1 VTKRRPTGTVPPF
14 PYISFLRV
22 YEPLDAFDDAQQLAI
37 LEQRSRGRRITEQL
51 DHEQSLRRVTR
62 TVSDPFPHHEPD
74 LVRVLHFPGS
84 SGSTSP
90 YYCPN
95 QLAVRTT
102 LAAESLDS
110 TLRGPLV
117 DVLVPEAAREAQQAR
132 LDPDTFADS
141 VAKLHTRSATWGVP
155 FAWFVLI
162 HEDDLT
168 EVIEDN
174 GRVSTV
180 RVSARVHECIDRAR
194 RAIAQLAVGAP
205 ELDLLEELADITQWL
220 ELFRRDAVVEIDYGS
235 VADRV
240 FPDESPLDVRLGIE
254 SLAEADMTG
263 AAASYR
269 RLASR
274 WIPIRQLARAS

>member
-1 VTKRRPTGTVPPF
+1 MGGAARPF
-14 PYISFLRV
+14 PYVSYLRV
-22 YEPLDAFDDAQQLAI
+22 YEPLDAFSDAQQLMI
-37 LEQRSRGRRITEQL
+37 LEQRARERALTETL
-51 DHEQSLRRVTR
+51 EHEQSLRRILR
-62 TVSDPFPHHEPD
+62 SVSDPFPHHEPD
-74 LVRVLHFPGS
+74 LVRVTHFPAL
-84 SGSTSP
+84 SGSTAP

-102 LAAESLDS
+102 LAAESLDQS
-110 TLRGPLV
+110 LRGPLI
-117 DVLVPEAAREAQQAR
+117 DVLVPEAAREAHQAR
-132 LDPDTFADS
+132 LDPDTFADT

-168 EVIEDN
+168 EVVEDD
-174 GRVSTV
+174 GRVTTV
-180 RVSARVHECIDRAR
+180 RISARIGDCIDRGR
-194 RAIAQLAVGAP
+194 RSVAQLAIGAP
-205 ELDLLEELADITQWL
+205 EMDLLDELTEIVEWL
-220 ELFRRDAVVEIDYGS
+220 EVFRRDAVVEVDYGP

-240 FPDESPLDVRLGIE
+240 FPDDSPMDVRLGIE
-254 SLAEADMTG
+254 SLAEADMMG

>member
-1 VTKRRPTGTVPPF
+1 MGGARPF
-14 PYISFLRV
+14 PYVSYLRV
-22 YEPLDAFDDAQQLAI
+22 YEPLDAFSDAQQLAI
-37 LEQRSRGRRITEQL
+37 LEQRARERDLTESIE
-51 DHEQSLRRVTR
+51 HEQSLRRIMR
-62 TVSDPFPHHEPD
+62 SVSDPFPHHEAD
-74 LVRVLHFPGS
+74 LVRVTHFPSLNG
-84 SGSTSP
+84 TTAP

-102 LAAESLDS
+102 LAAESLDQS
-110 TLRGPLV
+110 LRGPLI
-117 DVLVPEAAREAQQAR
+117 DVLVPDVAREAQQAR

-155 FAWFVLI
+155 FAWFALI

-168 EVIEDN
+168 EVVEDD
-174 GRVSTV
+174 GRVTTV
-180 RVSARVHECIDRAR
+180 RITARIGDCIDRGR
-194 RAIAQLAVGAP
+194 RSVAQLAIGAP
-205 ELDLLEELADITQWL
+205 EMDLLDELTEIVEWL
-220 ELFRRDAVVEIDYGS
+220 EVFRRDAVVEVDYGP

-240 FPDESPLDVRLGIE
+240 FPDDSPMDVRLGIE
-254 SLAEADMTG
+254 SLAEADMMG

>member
-1 VTKRRPTGTVPPF
+1 MGGAARPF
-14 PYISFLRV
+14 PYVSYLRV
-22 YEPLDAFDDAQQLAI
+22 YEPLDAFSDAQQLMI
-37 LEQRSRGRRITEQL
+37 LEQRARERALTETL
-51 DHEQSLRRVTR
+51 EHEQSLRRILR
-62 TVSDPFPHHEPD
+62 SVSDPFPHHEPD
-74 LVRVLHFPGS
+74 LVRVTHFPAL
-84 SGSTSP
+84 SGTTAP

-102 LAAESLDS
+102 LAAESLDQS
-110 TLRGPLV
+110 LRGPLI
-117 DVLVPEAAREAQQAR
+117 DVLVPEAAREAHQAR
-132 LDPDTFADS
+132 LDPDTFADT

-168 EVIEDN
+168 EVVEDD
-174 GRVSTV
+174 GRVTTV
-180 RVSARVHECIDRAR
+180 RISARIGDCIDRGR
-194 RAIAQLAVGAP
+194 RSVAQLAIGAP
-205 ELDLLEELADITQWL
+205 EMDLLDELTEIVEWL
-220 ELFRRDAVVEIDYGS
+220 EVFRRDAVVEVDYGP

-240 FPDESPLDVRLGIE
+240 FPDDSPMDVRLGIE
-254 SLAEADMTG
+254 SLAEADMMG

>member
-1 VTKRRPTGTVPPF
+1 MSPTGGGRPF
-14 PYISFLRV
+14 PYVSYLRV
-22 YEPLDAFDDAQQLAI
+22 YEPLDAFSDAQQLVI
-37 LEQRSRGRRITEQL
+37 LEQRARERTLTETL
-51 DHEQSLRRVTR
+51 EHEQSLRRILR
-62 TVSDPFPHHEPD
+62 SVSDPFPHHEAD
-74 LVRVLHFPGS
+74 LVRVTHFPGL
-84 SGSTSP
+84 SGTTAP

-102 LAAESLDS
+102 LAAESLDQS
-110 TLRGPLV
+110 LRGPLI
-117 DVLVPEAAREAQQAR
+117 DVLVPEVAREAHQAR
-132 LDPDTFADS
+132 LDPDTFADT

-168 EVIEDN
+168 EVVEDD

-180 RVSARVHECIDRAR
+180 RISARIGDCIDRGR
-194 RAIAQLAVGAP
+194 RSVAQLAIGAP
-205 ELDLLEELADITQWL
+205 EMDLLDELTEIVEWL
-220 ELFRRDAVVEIDYGS
+220 EVFRRDAVVEVDYGP

-240 FPDESPLDVRLGIE
+240 FPDDSPMDVRLGIE
-254 SLAEADMTG
+254 SLAEADMMG

>member
-1 VTKRRPTGTVPPF
+1 MGDPTRPF
-14 PYISFLRV
+14 PYVSYLRV
-22 YEPLDAFDDAQQLAI
+22 YEPLDAFSDAQQLAI
-37 LEQRSRGRRITEQL
+37 LEQRARERELTESIEH
-51 DHEQSLRRVTR
+51 DQSLRRVLR
-62 TVSDPFPHHEPD
+62 SVSDPFPHHEPD
-74 LVRVLHFPGS
+74 LVRVTQFPTA
-84 SGSTSP
+84 SGRTAP

-102 LAAESLDS
+102 LAAESLDHS
-110 TLRGPLV
+110 LRGPLI
-117 DVLVPEAAREAQQAR
+117 DVLVPDVAREAHQAR

-155 FAWFVLI
+155 FAWFALI

-168 EVIEDN
+168 EVVEDD
-174 GRVSTV
+174 GRVTTV
-180 RVSARVHECIDRAR
+180 RVTARIGDCIDRGR
-194 RAIAQLAVGAP
+194 RCVAQLAIGAP
-205 ELDLLEELADITQWL
+205 EMDLLDELTEIVEWL
-220 ELFRRDAVVEIDYGS
+220 EIFRRDAVVEVDYGP

-240 FPDESPLDVRLGIE
+240 FPDDSPMDVRLGIE
-254 SLAEADMTG
+254 SLAEADMMG

>member
-1 VTKRRPTGTVPPF
+1 MSRSGGGVRPF
-14 PYISFLRV
+14 PYVSYLRV
-22 YEPLDAFDDAQQLAI
+22 YEPLDAFSDAQQLAI
-37 LEQRSRGRRITEQL
+37 LDQRARERELTESIE
-51 DHEQSLRRVTR
+51 HEQSLRRVLR
-62 TVSDPFPHHEPD
+62 PVSDPFPHSEPE
-74 LVRVLHFPGS
+74 LVRVTHFPSLNGA
-84 SGSTSP
+84 TAP

-102 LAAESLDS
+102 LAAESLDQS
-110 TLRGPLV
+110 LRGPLIA
-117 DVLVPEAAREAQQAR
+117 VLVPDVAREAHQAR

-155 FAWFVLI
+155 FAWFALI

-168 EVIEDN
+168 EVVEDD
-174 GRVSTV
+174 GRVITV
-180 RVSARVHECIDRAR
+180 RITARIGDCIDRGR
-194 RAIAQLAVGAP
+194 RSVAQLAIGAP
-205 ELDLLEELADITQWL
+205 EMDLLDELTEIIEWL
-220 ELFRRDAVVEIDYGS
+220 EVFRRDAVVEVDYGP

-240 FPDESPLDVRLGIE
+240 FPDDSPMDVRLGIE
-254 SLAEADMTG
+254 SLAEADMMG

>member
-1 VTKRRPTGTVPPF
+1 MGGAARPF
-14 PYISFLRV
+14 PYVSYLRV
-22 YEPLDAFDDAQQLAI
+22 YEPLDAFSDAQQLMI
-37 LEQRSRGRRITEQL
+37 LEQRARERVLTETL
-51 DHEQSLRRVTR
+51 EHEQSLRRILR
-62 TVSDPFPHHEPD
+62 SVSDPFPHHEPD
-74 LVRVLHFPGS
+74 LVRVTHFPGLT
-84 SGSTSP
+84 GATAP

-102 LAAESLDS
+102 LAAESLDQS
-110 TLRGPLV
+110 LRGPLI
-117 DVLVPEAAREAQQAR
+117 DVLVPEAAREAHQAR
-132 LDPDTFADS
+132 LDPDTFADT

-168 EVIEDN
+168 EVVEDD

-180 RVSARVHECIDRAR
+180 RISARIGDCIDRGR
-194 RAIAQLAVGAP
+194 RSVAQLAIGAP
-205 ELDLLEELADITQWL
+205 EMDLLDELTEIVEWL
-220 ELFRRDAVVEIDYGS
+220 EVFRRDAVVEVDYGP

-240 FPDESPLDVRLGIE
+240 FPDDSPMDVRLGIE
-254 SLAEADMTG
+254 SLAEADMMG

>member
-1 VTKRRPTGTVPPF
+1 MTQRKSAGTLRPF
-14 PYISFLRV
+14 PYVSFLRV
-22 YEPLDAFDDAQQLAI
+22 YEPLDAFSDAQQLSI
-37 LEQRSRGRRITEQL
+37 LGQRSRERRITEEL
-51 DHEQSLRRVTR
+51 DKEQSLRRLLR
-62 TVSDPFPHHEPD
+62 TVSDPFPHHEAD
-74 LVRVLHFPGS
+74 LVRVLHFPMV
-84 SGSTSP
+84 SGTTAP

-102 LAAESLDS
+102 LAAESLDAS
-110 TLRGPLV
+110 FRGPLV

-168 EVIEDN
+168 EVIED
-174 GRVSTV
+174 GGKVSTV
-180 RVSARVHECIDRAR
+180 RVSVRIDECIDRGRKAV
-194 RAIAQLAVGAP
+194 AQLAVGAP
-205 ELDLLEELADITQWL
+205 ELDLLEELTDIIEWL
-220 ELFRRDAVVEIDYGS
+220 EIFRRDAVVEVDYGS

-240 FPDESPLDVRLGIE
+240 FPDESPMDVRLGIE

>member
-1 VTKRRPTGTVPPF
+1 MSPVGGGGPF
-14 PYISFLRV
+14 PYVSYLRV
-22 YEPLDAFDDAQQLAI
+22 YEPLEAFSDAQQLAI
-37 LEQRSRGRRITEQL
+37 LEQRDRQRELTESL
-51 DHEQSLRRVTR
+51 DHEQSLRRVLR
-62 TVSDPFPHHEPD
+62 TLSDPFPHHEPD
-74 LVRVLHFPGS
+74 LVRVTQFPGT
-84 SGSTSP
+84 SGTTAP

-102 LAAESLDS
+102 LAAESLDQN
-110 TLRGPLV
+110 LRGPLI
-117 DVLVPEAAREAQQAR
+117 DVLVPDTAREAHQAR

-155 FAWFVLI
+155 FAWFALI

-168 EVIEDN
+168 EVVEDD
-174 GRVSTV
+174 GRVLTV
-180 RVSARVHECIDRAR
+180 RITAQIGDCIDRGR
-194 RAIAQLAVGAP
+194 RSVAQLAIGAP
-205 ELDLLEELADITQWL
+205 EMDLLDELTDIVEWL
-220 ELFRRDAVVEIDYGS
+220 ELFRRDAVVEVDYGP

-240 FPDESPLDVRLGIE
+240 FPDDSPMDVRLGIE
-254 SLAEADMTG
+254 SLAEADMLS

>member
-1 VTKRRPTGTVPPF
+1 MGGAARPF
-14 PYISFLRV
+14 PYVSYLRV
-22 YEPLDAFDDAQQLAI
+22 YEPLDAFSDAQQLMI
-37 LEQRSRGRRITEQL
+37 LEQRARERALTETL
-51 DHEQSLRRVTR
+51 EHEQSLRRILR
-62 TVSDPFPHHEPD
+62 SVSDPFPHHEPD
-74 LVRVLHFPGS
+74 LVRVTHFPAL
-84 SGSTSP
+84 SGTTAP

-102 LAAESLDS
+102 LAAESLDQS
-110 TLRGPLV
+110 LRGPLI
-117 DVLVPEAAREAQQAR
+117 DVLVPEAAREAHQAR
-132 LDPDTFADS
+132 LDPDTFADT

-168 EVIEDN
+168 EVVEDD

-180 RVSARVHECIDRAR
+180 RISARIGDCIDRGR
-194 RAIAQLAVGAP
+194 RSVAQLAIGAP
-205 ELDLLEELADITQWL
+205 EMDLLDELTEIVEWL
-220 ELFRRDAVVEIDYGS
+220 EVFRRDAVVEVDYGP

-240 FPDESPLDVRLGIE
+240 FPDDSPMDVRLGIE
-254 SLAEADMTG
+254 SLAEADMMG

>member
-1 VTKRRPTGTVPPF
+1 VPPG
-14 PYISFLRV
+14 PSYVSYLRV
-22 YEPLDAFDDAQQLAI
+22 YEPLDAFSDAQQLVI
-37 LEQRSRGRRITEQL
+37 LEQRARERELTESMEQ
-51 DHEQSLRRVTR
+51 DQSLRRVLR

-74 LVRVLHFPGS
+74 LVRVTQFPGP
-84 SGSTSP
+84 SGTTAP

-95 QLAVRTT
+95 QLSVRTT
-102 LAAESLDS
+102 LAAESLDQS
-110 TLRGPLV
+110 LRGPLI
-117 DVLVPEAAREAQQAR
+117 DVLVPEAAREAHQAR

-155 FAWFVLI
+155 FAWFALI

-168 EVIEDN
+168 EVVEDD
-174 GRVSTV
+174 GRVTTV
-180 RVSARVHECIDRAR
+180 RVTARIGDCIDRGR
-194 RAIAQLAVGAP
+194 RSVAQLAIGAP
-205 ELDLLEELADITQWL
+205 EMDLLDELTEIVEWL
-220 ELFRRDAVVEIDYGS
+220 EIFRRDAVVEVDYGP

-240 FPDESPLDVRLGIE
+240 FPDDSPMDVRLGIE
-254 SLAEADMTG
+254 SLAEADMMG

>member
-1 VTKRRPTGTVPPF
+1 MGRAARPF
-14 PYISFLRV
+14 PYVSFLRV
-22 YEPLDAFDDAQQLAI
+22 YEPLDAFPDAQQLVI
-37 LEQRSRGRRITEQL
+37 LEQRARDRQLTESIDQ
-51 DHEQSLRRVTR
+51 DQSLRRVLR

-74 LVRVLHFPGS
+74 LVRVTHFPSLNG
-84 SGSTSP
+84 TTAP

-102 LAAESLDS
+102 LAAESLDQS
-110 TLRGPLV
+110 LRGPLI
-117 DVLVPEAAREAQQAR
+117 DVLVPEAAREAHQAR

-141 VAKLHTRSATWGVP
+141 VARLHTRSATWGVP
-155 FAWFVLI
+155 FAWFALI

-168 EVIEDN
+168 EVVEDD
-174 GRVSTV
+174 GRVTTV
-180 RVSARVHECIDRAR
+180 RVTARIGDCIDRGR
-194 RAIAQLAVGAP
+194 RSVAQLAIGAP
-205 ELDLLEELADITQWL
+205 EMDLLDELTEIVEWL
-220 ELFRRDAVVEIDYGS
+220 EVFRRDAVVEVDYGP

-240 FPDESPLDVRLGIE
+240 FPDDSPMDVRLGIE
-254 SLAEADMTG
+254 SLADSDMLG

>member
-1 VTKRRPTGTVPPF
+1 MGGAARPF
-14 PYISFLRV
+14 PYVSYLRV
-22 YEPLDAFDDAQQLAI
+22 YEPLDAFSDSQQLAI
-37 LEQRSRGRRITEQL
+37 LEQRGRERELTEAIE
-51 DHEQSLRRVTR
+51 HEQSLRRILR
-62 TVSDPFPHHEPD
+62 TVSDPFPHHEPE
-74 LVRVLHFPGS
+74 LVRVTHFPSLNG
-84 SGSTSP
+84 TTAP

-102 LAAESLDS
+102 LAAESLDQS
-110 TLRGPLV
+110 LRGPLI
-117 DVLVPEAAREAQQAR
+117 DVLVPDVAREAHQAR

-155 FAWFVLI
+155 FAWFALI

-168 EVIEDN
+168 EVVEDD
-174 GRVSTV
+174 GRVTTV
-180 RVSARVHECIDRAR
+180 RITARIGDCIDRGR
-194 RAIAQLAVGAP
+194 RSVAQLAIGAP
-205 ELDLLEELADITQWL
+205 EMDLLDELTEIVEWL
-220 ELFRRDAVVEIDYGS
+220 EVFRRDAVVEVDYGP

-240 FPDESPLDVRLGIE
+240 FPDDSPMDVRLGIE
-254 SLAEADMTG
+254 SLAEADMMG